1 MKKIQGLWRGVG
13 SGNIILFTSK
23 PEKTPNMKIKYGHK
37 QRGIRRKDRTQKDAT
52 RNDYNISLEN
62 TQNMKMKYGQQR
74 GI

>member
-1 MKKIQGLWRGVG
+1 MEKRGG
-13 SGNIILFTSK
+13 SGNIALFTSK

-62 TQNMKMKYGQQR
+62 TQQHENIPQYTKTTESTQK
-74 GI
+74 